1 MKLVSL
7 ILLPYVW
14 GQSRNA
20 LGAVQ
25 DKGLDETENKLYGH
39 VIIISVFSSRTFWQ
53 KKSPLTPARYYSING
68 CALLLIEFD
77 NCFITIFISPYLSHC
92 LIRSLKK
99 AQCRI
104 RSPERA
110 GVKEII
116 CTSYSRISRKP
127 FMKAKWLRQVRHG
140 TRSRNE
146 MVLTMLQFYLYNL
159 ADNNFS
165 AEQVF
170 PSGCYCNFDSHG
182 RGRPGRISL
191 FFKHFVRKYSLIK
204 PTQNF

>member
-1 MKLVSL
+1 MALKF
-7 ILLPYVW
+7 LPDVHF
-14 GQSRNA
+14 N
-20 LGAVQ
+20 
-25 DKGLDETENKLYGH
+25 
-39 VIIISVFSSRTFWQ
+39 
-53 KKSPLTPARYYSING
+53 P
-68 CALLLIEFD
+68 CALLLYKWVRAPTDRIRQLFH
-77 NCFITIFISPYLSHC
+77 NNVYLS
-92 LIRSLKK
+92 LSLSLSNSITKK